1 MTIKRKLILFLSFSL
16 VATWCMAQPD
26 SGNPG
31 IFESVNDAPIDGAM
45 ALLTLT
51 GLGIGVKKLYQR
63 KK

>member
-1 MTIKRKLILFLSFSL
+1 MTIKRKLLLLISFSL
-16 VATWCMAQPD
+16 LATWGWAQPD
-26 SGNPG
+26 STNPT
-31 IFESVNDAPIDGAM
+31 IFETVNDAPIDGAL